1 MKELYMMYN
10 KRYTTGISFYT
21 NYETA
26 LLARYIACV
35 KISKHEKDNVMTEFS
50 AKKVR
55 QKYCKDWFNILNVK
69 QLMFI
74 GRR

>member
-10 KRYTTGISFYT
+10 KRQPTGVSFYT

-26 LLARYIACV
+26 SLARYIACV
-35 KISKHEKDNVMTEFS
+35 KISKHEKDNIMTELS
-50 AKKVR
+50 TKEIR

-69 QLMFI
+69 QLILI